1 MGLALEM
8 RPHLNQST
16 ATSVLRNMFAYRI
29 MLMNKMQMQTKILLC
44 AFPGLWVARSYA
56 PTNVWFLVP
65 IAIAIWWAAV
75 HKRGLFDYML
85 FAFFYSF
92 VFWLIHLYW
101 LEIVGVDAFIGLA
114 IIMTLI
120 YTLCGYLMFLVKD
133 LPLPYI
139 WYALIFISL
148 ETATDYLPFGGFPWG
163 KIAYVSADA
172 PWANLFPIGSAP
184 LVSAAIL
191 TISILLIKAY
201 EFSIKKSFSPA
212 VLILIVI
219 LAFNISINQVYS
231 FSELSKGKIDL
242 AIIQGSTPRSG
253 LLFNEQKMEV
263 LNYHVAETNRLFA
276 RNNKNIDL
284 ILWPENSIDVDPF
297 KNDVALKSIKSVLN
311 SHGKPLLS
319 GAVLQGK
326 KGLSNTVLLWNPDSQ
341 TVQDSYVKSKLV
353 PFGEYLPYR
362 EVLTKY
368 IKRFELIPQD
378 FIPGGEANNIAI
390 GKAKISPIVCYEIA
404 WNNSLFDQ
412 IEQGGQLISVHTNN
426 ATYVFSH
433 QLDQQFMI
441 TRIRAMETAREVV
454 VTSTTGISA
463 HIDNRG
469 KVLWQ
474 SKIFA
479 PDSKVVSASLYNEI
493 TPAVR
498 YRNEISLIGLW
509 GWLLPMLLLVI
520 RYFYRKK

>member
-1 MGLALEM
+1 
-8 RPHLNQST
+8 
-16 ATSVLRNMFAYRI
+16 
-29 MLMNKMQMQTKILLC
+29 
-44 AFPGLWVARSYA
+44 
-56 PTNVWFLVP
+56 
-65 IAIAIWWAAV
+65 
-75 HKRGLFDYML
+75 
-85 FAFFYSF
+85 
-92 VFWLIHLYW
+92 
-101 LEIVGVDAFIGLA
+101 
-114 IIMTLI
+114 
-120 YTLCGYLMFLVKD
+120 
-133 LPLPYI
+133 
-139 WYALIFISL
+139 
-148 ETATDYLPFGGFPWG
+148 
-163 KIAYVSADA
+163 
-172 PWANLFPIGSAP
+172 
-184 LVSAAIL
+184 
-191 TISILLIKAY
+191 
-201 EFSIKKSFSPA
+201 
-212 VLILIVI
+212 
-219 LAFNISINQVYS
+219 
-231 FSELSKGKIDL
+231 LSKGKIDL

-276 RNNKNIDL
+276 RNSKNIDL

-297 KNDVALKSIKSVLN
+297 KNEVALKSIKSVLN

-319 GAVLQGK
+319 GAVLQGE

-426 ATYVFSH
+426 ATYVFSQ

-509 GWLLPMLLLVI
+509 GWLLPMVLLVI

>member
-1 MGLALEM
+1 M
-8 RPHLNQST
+8 
-16 ATSVLRNMFAYRI
+16 V
-29 MLMNKMQMQTKILLC
+29 MNRMQLQTKILLC
-44 AFPGLWVARSYA
+44 IIPGILAARSYA
-56 PTNVWFLVP
+56 PTNVWYLVP
-65 IAIAIWWAAV
+65 VAIAIWWAAV
-75 HKRGLFDYML
+75 HKKSLFDYL
-85 FAFFYSF
+85 FFSFFYSLA
-92 VFWLIHLYW
+92 FWLTHLTW
-101 LEIVGVDAFIGLA
+101 LEIVGLDAYFGLA
-114 IIMTLI
+114 IFMTII
-120 YTLCGYLMFLVKD
+120 YTFCGYLMFKVKD
-133 LPLPYI
+133 LALPYI
-139 WYALIFISL
+139 WYGVIFISL

-172 PWANLFPIGSAP
+172 SWANLFPIGSAP

-201 EFSIKKSFSPA
+201 EFFTQKSFSP
-212 VLILIVI
+212 VFIILTVI
-219 LAFNISINQVYS
+219 LGFNLFISKVYE
-231 FSELSKGKIDL
+231 FTELSKGKIDL
-242 AIIQGSTPRSG
+242 AIIQGSTPRTG

-263 LNYHVAETNRLFA
+263 LNYHVSETNRLLIQ
-276 RNNKNIDL
+276 NNNNIDA

-297 KNDVALKSIKSVLN
+297 NNQSALASIKSVLI
-311 SHGKPLLS
+311 SSGKPLLS

-326 KGLSNTVLLWNPDSQ
+326 QGLSNSVLLWDPVSQ
-341 TVQDSYVKSKLV
+341 TIQDSYVKSKLV
-353 PFGEYLPYR
+353 PFGEYLPFR
-362 EVLTKY
+362 DLLTKY
-368 IKRFELIPQD
+368 IKRFDLIPQD
-378 FIPGGEANNIAI
+378 FIPGGVANNIAI
-390 GKAKISPIVCYEIA
+390 GRAKISPIVCYEIA

-412 IEQGGQLISVHTNN
+412 IEKGGQLISVHTNN

-463 HIDNRG
+463 HIDNGG

-479 PDSKVVSASLYNEI
+479 PDSKVVSASLYSDI

-498 YRNEISLIGLW
+498 YRNEISFIGLW
-509 GWLLPMLLLVI
+509 GWLLPVLLLAI